1 METTIAI
8 IGGGPGGYVAA
19 IRAAQLGGK
28 VVLIEKE
35 MLGGTCLNIG
45 CIPTKALL
53 QSAEALEQVQQAKK
67 FGISATVEGFDWS
80 TVMKRKDRV
89 VKQLV
94 KGVQSLMKTN
104 QIEVLQGT
112 AAFLD
117 DQTIEVTGADDER
130 INLQPDRVIIATGSK
145 PFIPPIKG
153 LNNYTDWLDSSKALS
168 LESLPASMLIIGGGV
183 IGIEFASI
191 FNHFGVAVT
200 IVEEQPEI
208 LPAMDQELAGLLR
221 KKLTKSGIKF
231 RLGVRVEAVASHTK
245 GVELSL
251 GNEKL
256 TGEKLLIAVGRKSY
270 IEGLGLEKTSIK
282 MEGQQVLINER
293 TQTTVDHIYA
303 IGDCTGQV
311 MLAHY
316 ASAQGEIAAENAL
329 GAKEIFKGD
338 VVPGCVYSDP
348 EFAGVGLTEQKAT
361 EKGIDFRLGKF
372 PLKASGK
379 ALAMDKA
386 YGFAKVLVEEE
397 TDKIIGVHLLCERAT
412 DLITEAAVI
421 MQLGGTTREI
431 LSTIHPHP
439 TLSEVICEA
448 TMAADK
454 RAIHIPNEG

>member
-28 VVLIEKE
+28 VILIEKE
-35 MLGGTCLNIG
+35 RLGGTCLNVG

-67 FGISATVEGFDWS
+67 FGISAAIEGFDWS

-94 KGVQSLMKTN
+94 KGVQGLMKTN

-112 AAFLD
+112 AKFLD
-117 DQTIEVTGADDER
+117 DQTLEVARTDGEK
-130 INLQPDRVIIATGSK
+130 INLQPDQIIIATGSQ

-153 LNNYTDWLDSSKALS
+153 LDSYSDWLDSSKALS
-168 LESLPASMLIIGGGV
+168 LEALPASMLIIGGGV

-191 FNHFGVAVT
+191 FNQFGVTVT

-208 LPAMDQELAGLLR
+208 LPAMDQELAELLR
-221 KKLTKSGIKF
+221 KKLTKAGINF
-231 RLGVRVEAVASHTK
+231 QLGVRVEEVASHEN
-245 GVELSL
+245 GVALSL

-256 TGEKLLIAVGRKSY
+256 TAEKLLIAVGRRSY
-270 IEGLGLEKTSIK
+270 TQGLGLENTSVKTDKQRIL
-282 MEGQQVLINER
+282 VNER
-293 TQTTVDHIYA
+293 TQTNVAHIYA

-329 GAKEIFKGD
+329 GAKEIFHGE
-338 VVPGCVYSDP
+338 VTPGCVYSDP
-348 EFAGVGLTEQKAT
+348 EFAGVGLTEQMAA
-361 EKGIDFRLGKF
+361 EKGMNYRVGKF

-379 ALAMDKA
+379 ALAMDKT
-386 YGFAKVLVEEE
+386 YGFAKVLVEEK
-397 TDKIIGVHLLCERAT
+397 TNKLIGVHLLCERAT
-412 DLITEAAVI
+412 DLITEAAVV
-421 MQLGGTTREI
+421 MQQGGTTKEI
-431 LSTIHPHP
+431 LETIHPHP
-439 TLSEVICEA
+439 TLSEVIREA
-448 TMAADK
+448 VMAADQ
-454 RAIHIPNEG
+454 RAIHIPN

>member
-28 VVLIEKE
+28 VTLIEKE
-35 MLGGTCLNIG
+35 MIGGTCLNVG

-53 QSAEALEQVQQAKK
+53 QSAEALEQVKQAKK
-67 FGISATVEGFDWS
+67 FGITATADGFDWS

-94 KGVQSLMKTN
+94 KGVQGLMKTN

-112 AAFLD
+112 ATFLD
-117 DQTIEVTGADDER
+117 DQTIEVTSPDGEKVD
-130 INLQPDRVIIATGSK
+130 LQPDRIIIATGSK

-153 LNNYTDWLDSSKALS
+153 LDSYTDWLDSSKALS
-168 LESLPASMLIIGGGV
+168 LEALPSSLLIIGGGV

-191 FNHFGVAVT
+191 FNQFGVAVT
-200 IVEEQPEI
+200 IVEEQSEI

-221 KKLTKSGIKF
+221 KKLTKAGINF
-231 RLGVRVEAVASHTK
+231 QLGARVEAAAPHAE

-251 GNEKL
+251 GEDKL
-256 TGEKLLIAVGRKSY
+256 KAEKLLIAVGRRSY
-270 IEGLGLEKTSIK
+270 IDGLGLENTSVKTERRQI
-282 MEGQQVLINER
+282 LINEL
-293 TQTTVDHIYA
+293 TQTNVEHIYA
-303 IGDCTGQV
+303 IGDCTGQI

-329 GAKEIFKGD
+329 GSEEIFNGK
-338 VVPGCVYSDP
+338 VTPGCVYSDP
-348 EFAGVGLTEQKAT
+348 EFAGVGLTEQQANA
-361 EKGIDFRLGKF
+361 KGLVYRVGKF

-379 ALAMDKA
+379 ALAMDKT
-386 YGFAKVLVEEE
+386 YGFAKVLVEEQ
-397 TDKIIGVHLLCERAT
+397 TNKIIGVHLLCERAT
-412 DLITEAAVI
+412 DLITEAAVV
-421 MQLGGTTREI
+421 MQNGGTTKEI
-431 LSTIHPHP
+431 LATIHPHP
-439 TLSEVICEA
+439 TLSEVIREA

-454 RAIHIPNEG
+454 RAIHIPN